1 MTYQIIT
8 DATADLNDEL
18 LSGLPEVR
26 IIPMNVQVN
35 GREYLF
41 GPGGNI
47 DCDEFYAF
55 LRSGQ
60 FASTSQINPATYR
73 EYFEPILQEGRD
85 LLYLCFSSGLSK
97 TLESARMA
105 IAELQ
110 EEYPERTILCL
121 DTLCAAVGEGLF
133 VMEAA
138 RKQMQGMDIHSLYNW
153 LEEHRL
159 NLCHWVTVDTFDHLK
174 HGGRV
179 SATSAAMGTLLGIK
193 PLIHVDENGK
203 LVAMGKPR
211 GKKKALEALLSNME
225 KGWLPEI
232 SKQVIIGHGDSLE
245 VAIELRAMVAARF
258 PDAEIYIAPIG
269 PVIGAHAGPS
279 VMTVF
284 FWGNNH

>member
-159 NLCHWVTVDTFDHLK
+159 NLCHWVTVDTFDHFK

-203 LVAMGKPR
+203 LVAVGKPR
-211 GKKKALEALLSNME
+211 GKKKALEALVSNME
-225 KGWLPEI
+225 KGWQPEI

-245 VAIELRAMVAARF
+245 VARELRDLVAARF
-258 PDAEIYIAPIG
+258 PEAEILIAPIG
-269 PVIGAHAGPS
+269 PVIGAHAGPG

>member
-1 MTYQIIT
+1 MYV
-8 DATADLNDEL
+8 
-18 LSGLPEVR
+18 EV
-26 IIPMNVQVN
+26 
-35 GREYLF
+35 GGKEYLY

-47 DCDEFYAF
+47 DCDEFYGY

-60 FASTSQINPATYR
+60 FASTSQINPQTYR
-73 EYFEPILQEGRD
+73 EHFESILKQGKD
-85 LLYLCFSSGLSK
+85 VLYLCFSSGMSR
-97 TLESARMA
+97 TIQSARMA

-110 EEYPERTILCL
+110 EEYPDRTILCL

-138 RKQMQGMDIHSLYNW
+138 RKQAQGMEIQELYRW
-153 LEEHRL
+153 LEAHRL

-203 LVAMGKPR
+203 LVAVGKPR
-211 GKKKALEALLSNME
+211 GKKKALEALLSSME

-232 SKQVIIGHGDSLE
+232 S
-245 VAIELRAMVAARF
+245 
-258 PDAEIYIAPIG
+258 
-269 PVIGAHAGPS
+269 
-279 VMTVF
+279 
-284 FWGNNH
+284 N